1 MEDFSLII
9 FFIIMFII
17 FVPMINSL
25 EAKENIANYPIS
37 EAILIDNFISYS
49 RFGDPC
55 YYLIYKFN
63 DNSIK
68 EFKVTEEQYYK
79 NINNSWKEKEYGN
92 R

>member
-1 MEDFSLII
+1 MEKFSLII
-9 FFIIMFII
+9 FLIIILII
-17 FVPMINSL
+17 FIPMIKNI

-49 RFGDPC
+49 RYGDPC

-63 DNSIK
+63 DDSIK

-79 NINNSWKEKEYGN
+79 NTKLE
-92 R
+92 